1 YLKSAGREHPIDAR
15 AYVLA
20 LEDMVDGALRAGVHT
35 VVDPFFHQSLAHH
48 AVPTERTDESLF
60 KPQPFAS
67 IGYAVTDRLEPSAD
81 DGHLPRPE
89 VPRSRIRTLPV
100 TAGGRGHGRARSLL
114 RLQALRGHLPVAGL
128 DPGIHPA
135 STKQR
140 RRGEGPDAPRLGP
153 GTHAPAQPVW
163 K

>member
-1 YLKSAGREHPIDAR
+1 AEVSDGQCRRIYLKSAGREHPIDAR

-35 VVDPFFHQSLAHH
+35 VVAPFFHQSLAHH
-48 AVPTERTDESLF
+48 AVPTARTDESLF
-60 KPQPFAS
+60 RPQPFAS
-67 IGYAVTDRLEPSAD
+67 IGYAL
-81 DGHLPRPE
+81 DGDLSRPE
-89 VPRSRIRTLPV
+89 VPRSRVRTLPI

-140 RRGEGPDAPRLGP
+140 RRGEGPDAPRLGA
-153 GTHAPAQPVW
+153 GTHPPAQPV
-163 K
+163 